1 MIPTKPPAASHLV
14 VIFSEIILEEVWPF
28 FHEFRK
34 MFFPQ
39 IYRSWVLSR
48 NIEKKT
54 VEGDDDAQKRKPPQ
68 GHRKISHK
76 TDKFNFNA
84 KSILYKIRC
93 N

>member
-39 IYRSWVLSR
+39 IYRS
-48 NIEKKT
+48 
-54 VEGDDDAQKRKPPQ
+54 
-68 GHRKISHK
+68 
-76 TDKFNFNA
+76 
-84 KSILYKIRC
+84 
-93 N
+93 